1 MPEIWAGVDI
11 GKELHHCVVINA
23 DGERPL
29 SRRVLNGEAELLE
42 LIGGVLAI
50 STDVLWAVDLN
61 HGGAALLIGLFLSH
75 DQPMAYPTGLA
86 VYRAS
91 ATYKGGEGKT
101 DGKDAFVIADQARM
115 RKDLGLPRPGGEI
128 AVDLRTLT
136 AQSLDVVFDRTR
148 QINRLRTQLKET
160 FRALERS
167 PELVDK
173 GPVMLLTGYQT
184 PAAIRRAG
192 AKRIETWLKNR
203 KVRGAA
209 ALAKTAVEAAQAQH
223 TALPGEKPAA
233 AMVARLAK
241 GVMALNE
248 EIAELDALIKAR
260 LREHPHA
267 EVIRSLPGMDPRLGA
282 EFIAATGCDMVAFG
296 SADRLAGFAPRPRD
310 SGRVSGNLRR
320 PKRYHRGL
328 LRSMHLS
335 AMVSTTTCPAPKV
348 HYQRKRAEGK
358 GHKQALLALAR
369 RRLNVLWAMI
379 RDHDWEVLSRWRGQ
393 WRCGVFA
400 TTRQPSGDVRF
411 QE

>member
-11 GKELHHCVVINA
+11 GKEHHHCVVINA
-23 DGERPL
+23 DGERLL

-42 LIGGVLAI
+42 LIGDVLAI

-61 HGGAALLIGLFLSH
+61 HGGAALLIGLLLSH
-75 DQPMAYPTGLA
+75 DQPMAYLTGLA

-91 ATYKGGEGKT
+91 ATYRGGEGKT
-101 DGKDAFVIADQARM
+101 DAKDAFVIADQARM
-115 RKDLGLPRPGGEI
+115 RKDLGLLRPGDEI

-136 AQSLDVVFDRTR
+136 TRRLDVVFDRTR
-148 QINRLRTQLKET
+148 QINRLRAQLLEI
-160 FRALERS
+160 FPALERS
-167 PELVDK
+167 LELVNK

-223 TALPGEKPAA
+223 TALPGEKLAA

-241 GVMALNE
+241 GVMALDE
-248 EIAELDALIKAR
+248 EIAELDALIEAR
-260 LREHPHA
+260 FREHPHA
-267 EVIRSLPGMDPRLGA
+267 EVIRSLPGMGTKLAA
-282 EFIAATGCDMVAFG
+282 EFIAATGGDMDAFG
-296 SADRLAGFAPRPRD
+296 SADRLAGFAGLAPRPRD

-328 LRSMHLS
+328 LRSMYLS
-335 AMVSTTTCPAPKV
+335 AMVSTTTCPASKV
-348 HYQRKRAEGK
+348 YYQRKRAEGK

-379 RDHDWEVLSRWRGQ
+379 RDGQ
-393 WRCGVFA
+393 CYQGSPPVTA
-400 TTRQPSGDVRF
+400 AA
-411 QE
+411 